1 MYFSYSGWQFS
12 QLRIDSVGG
21 FLHGNLVPALQEYV
35 GAFGAEAVGYHWSV
49 WLLDNPRFLISTE
62 YTDTLETFWLIAL

>member
-35 GAFGAEAVGYHWSV
+35 GAFGAV
-49 WLLDNPRFLISTE
+49 
-62 YTDTLETFWLIAL
+62 TLRQWATIGVSGCWIIPDFSSALSILTPLKPSG

>member
-12 QLRIDSVGG
+12 QLKIDSVGG

-35 GAFGAEAVGYHWSV
+35 GAFGAV
-49 WLLDNPRFLISTE
+49 
-62 YTDTLETFWLIAL
+62 TLRQWATIGVSGCWIIPDFSSALSILTPLKPSG